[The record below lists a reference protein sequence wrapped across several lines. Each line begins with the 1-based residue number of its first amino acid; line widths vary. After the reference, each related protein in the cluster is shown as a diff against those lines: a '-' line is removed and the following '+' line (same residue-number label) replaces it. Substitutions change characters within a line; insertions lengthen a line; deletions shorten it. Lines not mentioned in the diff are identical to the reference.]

1 MCLYLLFSELASYNV
16 PKYQTEVPKK
26 DKMVK
31 ETGAEINVAKLEAM
45 VGWSLNSM
53 LPSWKQW

>member
-45 VGWSLNSM
+45 VG
-53 LPSWKQW
+53 